1 MNPGRDVNPVQGA
14 PATRSPML
22 SIVWFTI
29 GFALVAALYTGLMFK
44 FWAIGFVLLL
54 AGASYAALGGYTF
67 ASLRSF
73 DTVNRRPTSALF
85 NIIVAVIS
93 LLGLWA
99 MFYDRTEIRGI
110 DYVNLGIAA
119 ARAEF
124 NRVGE
129 RGGLISVAGN
139 MFSAAVYLPLINM
152 IFDWEKWGRER
163 FVVLGLV
170 TADMLGLTYITGGR
184 TALLIAVA
192 VATAAMLGR
201 GAIGLPRLPSFLT
214 RTRLIVGGLVV
225 VVLFGAIFALRATAF
240 GAASAGDYL
249 SQLCIH
255 LAQPAIEIMT
265 QCYSIPY
272 SSGLEGLDD
281 VANFGTAVLLY
292 AFHVAWVGNVI
303 IVDVNPGVST
313 AFSGFQDMFLTRFGY
328 QLTATDY
335 DGYFIPAAASVVYD
349 FGYLAM
355 AIGFALLG
363 FMLGLFRRA
372 MRAGSLFFGR
382 IAFCYVAA
390 ALLLCVLISPANLPV
405 LLLSIMAISAVA
417 GASIFARALGFEL
430 VFLKESPARESG
442 R

>member
-1 MNPGRDVNPVQGA
+1 M
-14 PATRSPML
+14 RSPML

-29 GFALVAALYTGLMFK
+29 GFALIAALYTGLMFK

-54 AGASYAALGGYTF
+54 TGASYAALGGYTV
-67 ASLRSF
+67 ASLRSV
-73 DTVNRRPTSALF
+73 DRANRRPTSALF
-85 NIIVAVIS
+85 NIIVAVIA

-139 MFSAAVYLPLINM
+139 IFSAAVYLPLINM

-163 FVVLGLV
+163 FIVLGLV
-170 TADMLGLTYITGGR
+170 IAGMLGLTYITGGR

-192 VATAAMLGR
+192 VAAAAMLGR

-214 RTRLIVGGLVV
+214 RARLIVGGIVV
-225 VVLFGAIFALRATAF
+225 AILFGAIFALRATAF

-255 LAQPAIEIMT
+255 LAQPAIEIMA

-272 SSGLEGLDD
+272 SSGLESVDD
-281 VANFGTAVLLY
+281 VSNFGTAVLLY

-313 AFSGFQDMFLTRFGY
+313 AFSGFQDMFLSRFGY

-363 FMLGLFRRA
+363 FMLGLFQRA
-372 MRAGSLFFGR
+372 MRAGNLFFGR
-382 IAFCYVAA
+382 VAFCYIAA

-405 LLLSIMAISAVA
+405 LLLSIMAISAIA
-417 GASIFARALGFEL
+417 AASIFARALGFEL
-430 VFLKESPARESG
+430 VFLKELPAREAG

>member
-1 MNPGRDVNPVQGA
+1 
-14 PATRSPML
+14 ML

-29 GFALVAALYTGLMFK
+29 GFALIAALYTGLMFK

-54 AGASYAALGGYTF
+54 TGASYAALGGYTV
-67 ASLRSF
+67 ASLRSV
-73 DTVNRRPTSALF
+73 DRANRRPTSALF
-85 NIIVAVIS
+85 NIIVAVIA

-139 MFSAAVYLPLINM
+139 IFSAAVYLPLINM

-163 FVVLGLV
+163 FIVLGLV
-170 TADMLGLTYITGGR
+170 IAGMLGLTYITGGR

-192 VATAAMLGR
+192 VAAAAMLGR

-214 RTRLIVGGLVV
+214 RARLIVGGIVV
-225 VVLFGAIFALRATAF
+225 AILFGAIFALRATAF

-255 LAQPAIEIMT
+255 LAQPAIEIMA

-272 SSGLEGLDD
+272 SSGLESVDD
-281 VANFGTAVLLY
+281 VSNFGTAVLLY

-313 AFSGFQDMFLTRFGY
+313 AFSGFQDMFLSRFGY

-363 FMLGLFRRA
+363 FMLGLFQRA
-372 MRAGSLFFGR
+372 MRAGNLFFGR
-382 IAFCYVAA
+382 VAFCYIAA

-405 LLLSIMAISAVA
+405 LLLSIMAISAIA
-417 GASIFARALGFEL
+417 AASIFARALGFEL
-430 VFLKESPARESG
+430 VFLKELPAREAG

>member
-1 MNPGRDVNPVQGA
+1 M
-14 PATRSPML
+14 RSPML

-29 GFALVAALYTGLMFK
+29 GFALIAALYTGLMFK

-54 AGASYAALGGYTF
+54 TGASYAALGGYTV
-67 ASLRSF
+67 ASLRSV
-73 DTVNRRPTSALF
+73 DRANRRPTSALF
-85 NIIVAVIS
+85 NIIVAVIA

-139 MFSAAVYLPLINM
+139 IFSAAVYLPLINM

-163 FVVLGLV
+163 FIVLGLV
-170 TADMLGLTYITGGR
+170 IAGMLGLTYITGGR

-192 VATAAMLGR
+192 VAAAAMLGR

-214 RTRLIVGGLVV
+214 RARLIVGGIVV
-225 VVLFGAIFALRATAF
+225 AVLFGAIFALRATAF

-255 LAQPAIEIMT
+255 LAQPAIEIMA

-272 SSGLEGLDD
+272 SSGLESVDD
-281 VANFGTAVLLY
+281 VSNFGTAVLLY

-313 AFSGFQDMFLTRFGY
+313 AFSGFQDMFLSRFGY

-363 FMLGLFRRA
+363 FMLGLFQRA
-372 MRAGSLFFGR
+372 MRAGNLFFGR
-382 IAFCYVAA
+382 VAFCYIAA

-405 LLLSIMAISAVA
+405 LLLSIMAISAIA
-417 GASIFARALGFEL
+417 AASIFARALGFEL
-430 VFLKESPARESG
+430 VFLKELPAREAG

>member
-1 MNPGRDVNPVQGA
+1 MQGCDVNPVQGA
-14 PATRSPML
+14 AAMRSPML

-54 AGASYAALGGYTF
+54 AGASYAALGGYTV

-139 MFSAAVYLPLINM
+139 IFSAAVYLPLINM

-163 FVVLGLV
+163 FLVLGLV
-170 TADMLGLTYITGGR
+170 IAGMLGLTYITGGR

-192 VATAAMLGR
+192 VAAAAMLGR

-225 VVLFGAIFALRATAF
+225 AVLFGAIFALRATAF

-255 LAQPAIEIMT
+255 LAQPAIEIMA

-272 SSGLEGLDD
+272 SSGMESVDN
-281 VANFGTAVLLY
+281 VSNFGTAVLLY

-313 AFSGFQDMFLTRFGY
+313 AFSGFQDMFLSRFGY
-328 QLTATDY
+328 QLSATDY

-363 FMLGLFRRA
+363 FMLGLFQRA
-372 MRAGSLFFGR
+372 MLVGNLFFGR
-382 IAFCYVAA
+382 IAFCYIAA

-405 LLLSIMAISAVA
+405 LLLSIMAISAIA

-430 VFLKESPARESG
+430 VFLKEAPARES
-442 R
+442 RR

>member
-1 MNPGRDVNPVQGA
+1 MIGGRTVNPAQRSLA
-14 PATRSPML
+14 MRSPML

-29 GFALVAALYTGLMFK
+29 SFALVAAIYTGLMFN

-54 AGASYAALGGYTF
+54 TGASYAALGGYF
-67 ASLRSF
+67 VASLRST
-73 DTVNRRPTSALF
+73 DTIHTRSTSALF
-85 NIIVAVIS
+85 NIIVAAIA

-99 MFYDRTEIRGI
+99 MFYDRTTVRGI

-139 MFSAAVYLPLINM
+139 IFSAGVYLPLINM
-152 IFDWEKWGRER
+152 IFDWEKWGHQR
-163 FVVLGLV
+163 FIVLVLV
-170 TADMLGLTYITGGR
+170 GAGMLGLTYITGGR

-192 VATAAMLGR
+192 VTGAAMLGR
-201 GAIGLPRLPSFLT
+201 GAMGLPRLPSFLT
-214 RTRLIVGGLVV
+214 RARLVVGGMVIA
-225 VVLFGAIFALRATAF
+225 VLFGAIFALRATAF

-255 LAQPAIEIMT
+255 LAQPAIEIMA

-272 SSGLEGLDD
+272 SSGVDSVD
-281 VANFGTAVLLY
+281 KVSNFGTAVLLY

-313 AFSGFQDMFLTRFGY
+313 AFSGFQEMFLSRFGY
-328 QLTATDY
+328 QLSATDY

-355 AIGFALLG
+355 GIGFALLG
-363 FMLGLFRRA
+363 FLLGLFRRS
-372 MRAGSLFFGR
+372 MLAGNLFFGR
-382 IAFCYVAA
+382 IGFCYIAA
-390 ALLLCVLISPANLPV
+390 GLLLCVLISPANLPV
-405 LLLSIMAISAVA
+405 LILSIMAIAAIA
-417 GASIFARALGFEL
+417 GASTVARAMGFET
-430 VFLKESPARESG
+430 VFLKETPTGEPER
-442 R
+442 

>member
-1 MNPGRDVNPVQGA
+1 M
-14 PATRSPML
+14 RSPML
-22 SIVWFTI
+22 SIVWFTV
-29 GFALVAALYTGLMFK
+29 GFALIAALYTGLMFE
-44 FWAIGFVLLL
+44 FWAIGFILLL
-54 AGASYAALGGYTF
+54 AGASYAALGGYTV
-67 ASLRSF
+67 ASLRSI
-73 DTVNRRPTSALF
+73 DPVNRQPTSAQF
-85 NIIVAVIS
+85 NIIVAVIAI
-93 LLGLWA
+93 LGLWA
-99 MFYDRTEIRGI
+99 MFYDRTENRGI

-139 MFSAAVYLPLINM
+139 IFSAAVYLPLINM

-163 FVVLGLV
+163 FIVFGLV
-170 TADMLGLTYITGGR
+170 IAGMLGLTYITGGR

-192 VATAAMLGR
+192 VAAAAMLGR
-201 GAIGLPRLPSFLT
+201 GAIGMARLPSFLT
-214 RTRLIVGGLVV
+214 RARLIVGGLLVAI
-225 VVLFGAIFALRATAF
+225 LFGAIFALRATAF

-255 LAQPAIEIMT
+255 LAQPAIEIMA

-272 SSGLEGLDD
+272 SSGLGSVDE
-281 VANFGTAVLLY
+281 VSNYGTAVLLY

-313 AFSGFQDMFLTRFGY
+313 AFSGFQDMFLSRFGY
-328 QLTATDY
+328 ELTATDY
-335 DGYFIPAAASVVYD
+335 DGYFIPAAASLVYD

-355 AIGFALLG
+355 AIAFALLG

-372 MRAGSLFFGR
+372 MLTGSLFFGR
-382 IAFCYVAA
+382 IAFCYTAG

-405 LLLSIMAISAVA
+405 FLLSIMAISAIA
-417 GASIFARALGFEL
+417 GASTLARAMGFEL
-430 VFLKESPARESG
+430 VFLKESAVREAG

>member
-1 MNPGRDVNPVQGA
+1 M
-14 PATRSPML
+14 RSPML

-29 GFALVAALYTGLMFK
+29 GFALIAALYTGLMFK

-54 AGASYAALGGYTF
+54 TGASYAALGGYTV
-67 ASLRSF
+67 ASLRSV
-73 DTVNRRPTSALF
+73 DRANRRPTSALF
-85 NIIVAVIS
+85 NIIVAVIA

-139 MFSAAVYLPLINM
+139 IFSAAVYLPLINM

-163 FVVLGLV
+163 FIVLGLV
-170 TADMLGLTYITGGR
+170 IAGMLGLTYITGGR
-184 TALLIAVA
+184 TAMLIAVA
-192 VATAAMLGR
+192 VAAAAMLGR
-201 GAIGLPRLPSFLT
+201 GAIGLRRLPSFLT
-214 RTRLIVGGLVV
+214 RARLIVGGIVV
-225 VVLFGAIFALRATAF
+225 AVLFGAIFALRATAF

-255 LAQPAIEIMT
+255 LAQPAIEIMA

-272 SSGLEGLDD
+272 SSGLESVDD
-281 VANFGTAVLLY
+281 VSNFGTAVLLY

-313 AFSGFQDMFLTRFGY
+313 AFSGFQDMFLSRFGY
-328 QLTATDY
+328 QLAATDY

-355 AIGFALLG
+355 AIGFALLV
-363 FMLGLFRRA
+363 FMLGLSQRA
-372 MRAGSLFFGR
+372 MRAGNLFFGR

-390 ALLLCVLISPANLPV
+390 ALMLCVLISPANLPV
-405 LLLSIMAISAVA
+405 LLLSIMAISAIA
-417 GASIFARALGFEL
+417 AASICARALGFEL
-430 VFLKESPARESG
+430 VFLKELPAREAG

>member
-1 MNPGRDVNPVQGA
+1 M
-14 PATRSPML
+14 RSPML

-29 GFALVAALYTGLMFK
+29 GFALLAALYTGLMFQ

-54 AGASYAALGGYTF
+54 TGASYAALGGY
-67 ASLRSF
+67 AIGSLRST
-73 DTVNRRPTSALF
+73 DNVNERPTSALF
-85 NIIVAVIS
+85 NIIVAVIA

-99 MFYDRTEIRGI
+99 MFYDRTTNRGI

-124 NRVGE
+124 TRVGE
-129 RGGLISVAGN
+129 RGGLLSIAGN
-139 MFSAAVYLPLINM
+139 IFSAAVYLPMINM

-163 FVVLGLV
+163 YLVAALVVVG
-170 TADMLGLTYITGGR
+170 MLGLTYITGGR
-184 TALLIAVA
+184 TALLIGVSLVA
-192 VATAAMLGR
+192 AAILGR
-201 GAIGLPRLPSFLT
+201 GAIGLPRLPSFLS
-214 RTRLIVGGLVV
+214 RLRLIIGGIVV
-225 VVLFGAIFALRATAF
+225 AVVFGGIFALRATAF

-255 LAQPAIEIMT
+255 LAQPAIEIMA

-272 SSGLEGLDD
+272 SSGVEGVDEL
-281 VANFGTAVLLY
+281 ANFGTAVLLY

-303 IVDVNPGVST
+303 IVDANPGVST
-313 AFSGFQDMFLTRFGY
+313 AFSGFQEMFLGRFGY

-355 AIGFALLG
+355 IIGFALLG
-363 FMLGLFRRA
+363 FMLGLFRRS
-372 MRAGSLFFGR
+372 MLAGNLYLGR
-382 IAFCYVAA
+382 VAFCYVAA
-390 ALLLCVLISPANLPV
+390 ALLICVLISPANLPV
-405 LLLSIMAISAVA
+405 LLLSIMAITAIA
-417 GASIFARALGFEL
+417 GTTTFARSAGIEL
-430 VFLKESPARESG
+430 VFLNKVLARETK

>member
-1 MNPGRDVNPVQGA
+1 MEREAIPTREGSA
-14 PATRSPML
+14 MRSPMM

-29 GFALVAALYTGLMFK
+29 GFALIAALYTGLMFK

-54 AGASYAALGGYTF
+54 ASASYAALGGYTI

-73 DTVNRRPTSALF
+73 DTVNRRPTSVLF
-85 NIIVAVIS
+85 NIIVSVIA

-110 DYVNLGIAA
+110 DYLNLGIAA

-124 NRVGE
+124 NRAGE

-139 MFSAAVYLPLINM
+139 IFSAAIYLPLINM

-163 FVVLGLV
+163 VIVLGLV
-170 TADMLGLTYITGGR
+170 IAGMLGLTYITGGR
-184 TALLIAVA
+184 TALLIAIA
-192 VATAAMLGR
+192 VAAAAMLGR
-201 GAIGLPRLPSFLT
+201 GTSGLPWLPSLLT
-214 RTRLIVGGLVV
+214 KTRIIIGGLVV
-225 VVLFGAIFALRATAF
+225 AVLFGAIFALRATAF

-255 LAQPAIEIMT
+255 LAQPAIEIMA
-265 QCYSIPY
+265 QCYAIPY
-272 SSGLEGLDD
+272 SSGVKMLDD
-281 VANFGTAVLLY
+281 IANFGTAVLLY

-303 IVDVNPGVST
+303 IIDVNPGVST
-313 AFSGFQDMFLTRFGY
+313 AFSGIQDMFLSRFGY
-328 QLTATDY
+328 QLAATDY

-349 FGYLAM
+349 YGYLAM
-355 AIGFALLG
+355 AIGFAFLG

-372 MRAGSLFFGR
+372 MLAGHLFFGR
-382 IAFCYVAA
+382 FAFCYVAA

-405 LLLSIMAISAVA
+405 LLLSIIALSAIA
-417 GASIFARALGFEL
+417 GVSIFAQALGFDL
-430 VFLKESPARESG
+430 VFLKETPAHEAR

>member
-1 MNPGRDVNPVQGA
+1 M
-14 PATRSPML
+14 RSPML

-29 GFALVAALYTGLMFK
+29 GFALIAALYTGLMFK

-54 AGASYAALGGYTF
+54 TGASYAALGGYTV
-67 ASLRSF
+67 ASLRSV
-73 DTVNRRPTSALF
+73 DRANRRPTSALF
-85 NIIVAVIS
+85 NIIVAVIA

-139 MFSAAVYLPLINM
+139 IFSAAVYLPLINM
-152 IFDWEKWGRER
+152 IFDWEKWGQER
-163 FVVLGLV
+163 FIVLGLV
-170 TADMLGLTYITGGR
+170 IAGMLGLTYITGGR

-192 VATAAMLGR
+192 VAAAAMLGR

-214 RTRLIVGGLVV
+214 RARLIVGGIVV
-225 VVLFGAIFALRATAF
+225 AILFGAIFALRATAF

-255 LAQPAIEIMT
+255 LAQPAIEIMA

-272 SSGLEGLDD
+272 SSGLESVDD
-281 VANFGTAVLLY
+281 VSNFGTAVLLY

-313 AFSGFQDMFLTRFGY
+313 AFSGFQDMFLSRFGY

-363 FMLGLFRRA
+363 FMLGLFQRA
-372 MRAGSLFFGR
+372 MRAGNLFFGR
-382 IAFCYVAA
+382 VAFCYIAA

-405 LLLSIMAISAVA
+405 LLLSIMAISAIA
-417 GASIFARALGFEL
+417 AASIFARALGFEL
-430 VFLKESPARESG
+430 VFLKELPAREAG

>member
-1 MNPGRDVNPVQGA
+1 M
-14 PATRSPML
+14 RSPML
-22 SIVWFTI
+22 SIVWFTV

-54 AGASYAALGGYTF
+54 TGASYAALSGYTV
-67 ASLRSF
+67 ASLRST
-73 DTVNRRPTSALF
+73 DTINGRSTSALF
-85 NIIVAVIS
+85 NIIVAVIA

-99 MFYDRTEIRGI
+99 MFYDRTTIRGI

-124 NRVGE
+124 TRVGE
-129 RGGLISVAGN
+129 RGGLLSIAGN
-139 MFSAAVYLPLINM
+139 IFSAAVYLPMINM
-152 IFDWEKWGRER
+152 VFDWEKWGRDR
-163 FVVLGLV
+163 YLVAALV
-170 TADMLGLTYITGGR
+170 TAGMLGLTYITGGR
-184 TALLIAVA
+184 TALLIAVVLIA
-192 VATAAMLGR
+192 AAMLGR
-201 GAIGLPRLPSFLT
+201 GALGLPRLPSFLT
-214 RTRLIVGGLVV
+214 RLRLVIGGIVV
-225 VVLFGAIFALRATAF
+225 VILFGGIFALRATAF

-255 LAQPAIEIMT
+255 LAQPAIEIMA

-272 SSGLEGLDD
+272 STGVESIDE

-328 QLTATDY
+328 QLSATDY

-355 AIGFALLG
+355 VIGFTLLG

-372 MRAGSLFFGR
+372 MLAGSMFLGR
-382 IAFCYVAA
+382 ISFCYFAA
-390 ALLLCVLISPANLPV
+390 SLLICVLISPANLPV
-405 LLLSIMAISAVA
+405 LLLSIMAIAAIA
-417 GASIFARALGFEL
+417 GTTAFARALGIEL
-430 VFLKESPARESG
+430 VFLKENREAAQ
-442 R
+442 